1 MDGIE
6 LLMGKK
12 IIGKFEIMKLHHIFY
27 RFEKKDLQ
35 DSNVERNKN
44 SLFFFGVFVTT

>member
-1 MDGIE
+1 MDRID
-6 LLMGKK
+6 LSLSKK